1 MEQIIALILGTFYGL
16 VIGIIPAAGATTG
29 LVALFSFIG
38 YFGDPYTAVVFCM
51 AVVAASTTGDTY
63 TGVLLGIPGANSSA
77 ATVVDGYPLAQ
88 KGRATEAITA
98 AVITS
103 TLNGLLWG
111 TLTFSLLP
119 WYSNLIMI
127 LGIPELWAFTIL
139 ALSTVGF
146 ISNRYWFRSILAI
159 CLGLFIGSIGVDPN
173 TNSDRFTMG
182 WDYLADGVQLMTF
195 VAGLFAIPEML
206 EGFTKGQL
214 STVKPKDN
222 YTQTKQGARA
232 VWQYKWDALRG
243 GFIGAFIGMLPGLG
257 GAMSDWMSYGSTV
270 AAHPDKKFGTGEI
283 VGVIGPE
290 GSNNAQKATSMIPT
304 VLFGI
309 PGASFAA
316 VLMALFM
323 YLGFELGTPDL
334 VYDTKFFSSLTYGF
348 MWATVLVGIICI
360 IFTPYISRIAY
371 VPYKYYF
378 PLLLIFITW
387 ACVQYT
393 GGWEDY
399 AMLVICSILG
409 IVAKRIK
416 FSRAAILV
424 AFILAERIENLTI
437 QTFTLYNVENLMT
450 RPIFITIMVISIG
463 CLVYGI
469 SNKNKLEYS

>member
-1 MEQIIALILGTFYGL
+1 
-16 VIGIIPAAGATTG
+16 
-29 LVALFSFIG
+29 
-38 YFGDPYTAVVFCM
+38 
-51 AVVAASTTGDTY
+51 
-63 TGVLLGIPGANSSA
+63 
-77 ATVVDGYPLAQ
+77 
-88 KGRATEAITA
+88 
-98 AVITS
+98 
-103 TLNGLLWG
+103 
-111 TLTFSLLP
+111 
-119 WYSNLIMI
+119 
-127 LGIPELWAFTIL
+127 
-139 ALSTVGF
+139 
-146 ISNRYWFRSILAI
+146 
-159 CLGLFIGSIGVDPN
+159 LFIGSIGVDPN

-206 EGFTKGQL
+206 EGFAKGQL

-222 YTQTKQGARA
+222 YTQTKQGALA
-232 VWQYKWDALRG
+232 VWRYKWDALRG
-243 GFIGAFIGMLPGLG
+243 GFIGAFIGLLPGLG

-334 VYDTKFFSSLTYGF
+334 VYDTRFFSSLTYGF
-348 MWATVLVGIICI
+348 MWATILVGFICI

-371 VPYKYYF
+371 VPYRYYF
-378 PLLLIFITW
+378 PVLLVFIVW
-387 ACVQYT
+387 SCVQYT

-437 QTFTLYNVENLMT
+437 QTFTLYNVETLTT
-450 RPIFITIMVISIG
+450 RPIFITIILISIG